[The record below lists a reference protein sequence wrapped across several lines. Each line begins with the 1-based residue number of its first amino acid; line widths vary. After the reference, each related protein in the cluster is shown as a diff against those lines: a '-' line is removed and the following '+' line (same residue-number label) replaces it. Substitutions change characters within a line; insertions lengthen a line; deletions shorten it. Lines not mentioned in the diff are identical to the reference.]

1 MTTDS
6 RQFRNTPAALAAGGY
21 THAVLDGAYVFLAG
35 QVPSDRADGKASLGD
50 IEAETRDTMD
60 LLGAALAE
68 FGLTHADLV
77 RTNIY
82 MTNLDD
88 FDAMNAI
95 YRTYFAEDRM
105 PARTTVEVS
114 RLVGGSH
121 IEIDGI
127 ARVR

>member
-1 MTTDS
+1 MTG
-6 RQFRNTPAALAAGGY
+6 RQYRNTRAAKAAGGY
-21 THAVLDGAYVFLAG
+21 THGVLDGDYVFLAG
-35 QVPSDRADGKASLGD
+35 QVPSDRADDKAKLGD
-50 IEAETRDTMD
+50 IEAETRDAMD

-77 RTNIY
+77 RTNVY

-88 FDAMNAI
+88 FHRMNAV

-114 RLVGGSH
+114 RLVDGSH

-127 ARVR
+127 AKVRR